1 VSWRET
7 QVAKCP
13 QELHVKLDQ
22 RLLTTVAGGSSSSVR
37 ILKITRFV
45 DKKFL
50 KPNEYRGLANVPAA
64 SKITM
69 KEGRGTSPNPPQSGV
84 SKAMNTGNNEFAAGG
99 SYMTFEQV
107 LAELQ
112 IARST
117 LDGWRRKRLFPAF
130 TRLPN
135 GQLRLKRID
144 FTAWVNKQRK
154 AA

>member
-1 VSWRET
+1 MTHDGCRRFVAQGPDFENNRILRPKISET
-7 QVAKCP
+7 QWIQGSGEC
-13 QELHVKLDQ
+13 
-22 RLLTTVAGGSSSSVR
+22 AGG
-37 ILKITRFV
+37 TENH
-45 DKKFL
+45 
-50 KPNEYRGLANVPAA
+50 NEGGSRDL
-64 SKITM
+64 
-69 KEGRGTSPNPPQSGV
+69 PNPPRSGV
-84 SKAMNTGNNEFAAGG
+84 SKVMNTGNSEFAAGG

>member
-1 VSWRET
+1 M
-7 QVAKCP
+7 
-13 QELHVKLDQ
+13 
-22 RLLTTVAGGSSSSVR
+22 
-37 ILKITRFV
+37 
-45 DKKFL
+45 DKKFR
-50 KPNEYRGLANVPAA
+50 KPNEYTGLANVLAA

-69 KEGRGTSPNPPQSGV
+69 KECRGTSPNLPRPGV

-135 GQLRLKRID
+135 GQLRLKRVD

>member
-1 VSWRET
+1 MNTRRSE
-7 QVAKCP
+7 
-13 QELHVKLDQ
+13 
-22 RLLTTVAGGSSSSVR
+22 LTT
-37 ILKITRFV
+37 
-45 DKKFL
+45 
-50 KPNEYRGLANVPAA
+50 
-64 SKITM
+64 
-69 KEGRGTSPNPPQSGV
+69 
-84 SKAMNTGNNEFAAGG
+84 GG
-99 SYMTFEQV
+99 SYMTLEQV

-144 FTAWVNKQRK
+144 FDAWVNKQRK

>member
-1 VSWRET
+1 MNS
-7 QVAKCP
+7 ANS
-13 QELHVKLDQ
+13 EL
-22 RLLTTVAGGSSSSVR
+22 
-37 ILKITRFV
+37 
-45 DKKFL
+45 
-50 KPNEYRGLANVPAA
+50 
-64 SKITM
+64 
-69 KEGRGTSPNPPQSGV
+69 
-84 SKAMNTGNNEFAAGG
+84 AAGS

-135 GQLRLKRID
+135 GQLRLKRGD
-144 FTAWVNKQRK
+144 FVAWVNKQRK

>member
-1 VSWRET
+1 
-7 QVAKCP
+7 
-13 QELHVKLDQ
+13 
-22 RLLTTVAGGSSSSVR
+22 
-37 ILKITRFV
+37 
-45 DKKFL
+45 
-50 KPNEYRGLANVPAA
+50 
-64 SKITM
+64 
-69 KEGRGTSPNPPQSGV
+69 
-84 SKAMNTGNNEFAAGG
+84 MNTARSELAAGG

-144 FTAWVNKQRK
+144 FVAWVDKQRK

>member
-1 VSWRET
+1 M
-7 QVAKCP
+7 
-13 QELHVKLDQ
+13 L
-22 RLLTTVAGGSSSSVR
+22 
-37 ILKITRFV
+37 
-45 DKKFL
+45 
-50 KPNEYRGLANVPAA
+50 AA

-69 KEGRGTSPNPPQSGV
+69 NVGRGTSPNPPRPGV
-84 SKAMNTGNNEFAAGG
+84 SKAMNTGHSESAVGG